1 MKTVAACNSLDEA
14 LLLKS
19 LLEGSGIAAIVP
31 DEHSAH
37 IAPPYVL
44 VSGGVRVQVPD
55 EDEEDARRILEITQP

>member
-1 MKTVAACNSLDEA
+1 MVTIAACNSLDEA

-44 VSGGVRVQVPD
+44 AGGGVRVQVP
-55 EDEEDARRILEITQP
+55 EEEEADARRILATTQP

>member
-19 LLEGSGIAAIVP
+19 VLEGSGIAAIVP
-31 DEHSAH
+31 DEHAAH

-44 VSGGVRVQVPD
+44 IGGGVRVQVPD
-55 EDEEDARRILEITQP
+55 EDEEDARRILDEVQS

>member
-19 LLEGSGIAAIVP
+19 LLEASGIAALVP
-31 DEHSAH
+31 DEHAAH

-44 VSGGVRVQVPD
+44 ADGVRVQVPD
-55 EDEEDARRILEITQP
+55 ADEADARALLASGQS

>member
-31 DEHSAH
+31 DEHAAH

-44 VSGGVRVQVPD
+44 IGGGVRVQVPD
-55 EDEEDARRILEITQP
+55 EDEEDARRIIADAQS